1 MLLLFLKTMQITVME
16 KKKQAKKENNKK
28 SREIQNETK
37 IESTI
42 IQKK

>member
-1 MLLLFLKTMQITVME
+1 MQITVME
-16 KKKQAKKENNKK
+16 KKTSKKNKNKKK

>member
-1 MLLLFLKTMQITVME
+1 MQITVME
-16 KKKQAKKENNKK
+16 KKTNKKKTNKKK

>member
-1 MLLLFLKTMQITVME
+1 MLLLFKKTMQITVIE
-16 KKKQAKKENNKK
+16 KKTSKKKNKKK

>member
-1 MLLLFLKTMQITVME
+1 MQITVME
-16 KKKQAKKENNKK
+16 KKKTSKKQNKKK